1 MTMGTYLAPMI
12 TYDVKPETSYDKEM
26 DPEELDKADLNDE
39 TKVWKWREETKL
51 YLKDR
56 QTLIRNKRAVYNII
70 YCQYSPS
77 IQEVLLGDKDYKNKS
92 DDFDV
97 KWLLD
102 QLRILS
108 VGLDRTSNGYEKSLK
123 GERVQTKKTEVI
135 PKRK

>member
-1 MTMGTYLAPMI
+1 
-12 TYDVKPETSYDKEM
+12 M
-26 DPEELDKADLNDE
+26 DPGELDKADLNDE